1 MSAVKAQG
9 ELVDPI
15 MWFEMIFRREIECDD
30 GNWEGIMR

>member
-9 ELVDPI
+9 EFVDPI
-15 MWFEMIFRREIECDD
+15 MWFEMIFRREIECED